1 MKTLNKKMLLLS
13 LLGLVC
19 GSENSFA
26 ACQTAPDCAT
36 LGYTMTAAE
45 CSGLQTLKCPFDTSK
60 LFCIKTREETPKT
73 KECDSIGDILYTA
86 GNCAFDVNNP
96 DKSLKPV
103 GVVFDVS
110 KRLAVRRPPLGSK
123 IITWGNAGSDIPEL
137 SNCSSETCLSNANGQ
152 QNTAIIIAY
161 GQKIGEEYPAAQ
173 FCFDYAPANC
183 DKAWCGKGQWFL
195 PSLSEMKT
203 IFHNR
208 TIINT
213 SLKNLNYN
221 QITDGSY
228 WTSSEC
234 NASTAYIWGGTADRQ
249 AGTCYPKE
257 QNYGDVSH
265 YPVLAVVKY

>member
-1 MKTLNKKMLLLS
+1 MENFNKKVLLLILIE
-13 LLGLVC
+13 LLWK
-19 GSENSFA
+19 SSSSFA
-26 ACQTAPDCAT
+26 ACTSSPDCAN

-45 CSGLQTLKCPFDTSK
+45 CSGLPTIKCPFDTSK
-60 LFCIKTREETPKT
+60 LFCIKTRDESSQKT
-73 KECDSIGDILYTA
+73 KACDSVGDILYAA

-137 SNCSSETCLSNANGQ
+137 SNCSSETCVSNGQ

-183 DKAWCGKGQWFL
+183 GKAWCGKGQWFL
-195 PSLSEMKT
+195 PSLSEMKR
-203 IFHNR
+203 IFNNR

-249 AGTCYPKE
+249 AGTCYPKK